1 MERKIGEKFEYS
13 PGVWLEVA
21 PEIRQCEGCFFAP
34 CPCRRSPG
42 ITGHCSKAMRSGRG
56 GAIFRRCDPPAP
68 EKPETPKEPKPSEA
82 VLEFSAV
89 LHEIKTAPPPTEW
102 MQGMTEAWQNEIIEA
117 ARDAFVYRFWDMP
130 NTTLALVMGVS
141 EATVRRIRK
150 KRLRKN
156 REQD

>member
-1 MERKIGEKFEYS
+1 MERKIGEKFEYA

-21 PEIRQCEGCFFAP
+21 ECIDGCAGCFF
-34 CPCRRSPG
+34 
-42 ITGHCSKAMRSGRG
+42 RG
-56 GAIFRRCDPPAP
+56 GIGCIVMQGCTSMIRSDDISVIFRYCDPPAP
-68 EKPETPKEPKPSEA
+68 KIPETPKPSEA
-82 VLEFSAV
+82 GLDFIAKLE
-89 LHEIKTAPPPTEW
+89 EIKTAPPPTEW

>member
-21 PEIRQCEGCFFAP
+21 PQGFCEDCFFDDLRCEIA
-34 CPCRRSPG
+34 R
-42 ITGHCSKAMRSGRG
+42 TGSCSISGRTDSTPV
-56 GAIFRRCDPPAP
+56 IFRPCDPPS
-68 EKPETPKEPKPSEA
+68 PETPETPKPSEA
-82 VLEFSAV
+82 TFEFSAK
-89 LHEIKTAPPPTEW
+89 LEEIKTAPPPSEW
-102 MQGMTEAWQNEIIEA
+102 MRGMTEAWQNEVIEA
-117 ARDAFVYRFWDMP
+117 ARDAFVYRFWDVP

-156 REQD
+156 REQE

>member
-21 PEIRQCEGCFFAP
+21 PQCFCEDCFFDGMRCDIA
-34 CPCRRSPG
+34 R
-42 ITGHCSKAMRSGRG
+42 TGDCSISGRPDSTPV
-56 GAIFRRCDPPAP
+56 IFRRCVPPAP
-68 EKPETPKEPKPSEA
+68 EMPETPKPSDA
-82 VLEFSAV
+82 GLDITAKLE
-89 LHEIKTAPPPTEW
+89 EIKNAPPPTEW
-102 MQGMTEAWQNEIIEA
+102 MRGMTEAWQNEIIEA

-156 REQD
+156 REQE

>member
-21 PEIRQCEGCFFAP
+21 PEIRHCDGCFFAP
-34 CPCRRSPG
+34 CPCLRSRD
-42 ITGHCSKAMRSGRG
+42 ITGHCNNALRSGQG
-56 GAIFRRCDPPAP
+56 GVIFRRCEPPAP
-68 EKPETPKEPKPSEA
+68 EKPETPKPSEA
-82 VLEFSAV
+82 SLEFIAK
-89 LHEIKTAPPPTEW
+89 LEEIKTAPPPTEW

-156 REQD
+156 REQE